1 MATKKI
7 IKKTPTKTIPTK
19 KAPAKKT
26 STPSNVK
33 SSVEAKAKTFAKNIE
48 KEAKVIKNE
57 GKVIGSKIG
66 TRRERANTEE
76 KIFMVLWVIAMI
88 RGLSILFK
96 NGRRLF
102 VSMLLIIMGILLV
115 TGFFNKK
122 SNK

>member
-26 STPSNVK
+26 PTPSNVK

>member
-1 MATKKI
+1 
-7 IKKTPTKTIPTK
+7 
-19 KAPAKKT
+19 
-26 STPSNVK
+26 
-33 SSVEAKAKTFAKNIE
+33 
-48 KEAKVIKNE
+48 
-57 GKVIGSKIG
+57 
-66 TRRERANTEE
+66 
-76 KIFMVLWVIAMI
+76 MVLWVIAMI

>member
-76 KIFMVLWVIAMI
+76 KIFMVL
-88 RGLSILFK
+88 
-96 NGRRLF
+96 
-102 VSMLLIIMGILLV
+102 
-115 TGFFNKK
+115 
-122 SNK
+122 